1 MLPVQGVQENQIHE
15 IQPGEEVEAIIL
27 EMVGD
32 LAAYRPGAKVVFFE
46 GEDSEFDLSMVS
58 RLFPEIE
65 NKMNL
70 VSGGNRFRV
79 ETLHRT
85 LEQSVK
91 AGNIPIKIYSVVDK
105 DSGTDIGLQ
114 PKNSVATILGMSTT

>member
-1 MLPVQGVQENQIHE
+1 MGHNGLRVFHMQYATASGGVENQVHE

-58 RLFPEIE
+58 RLFP
-65 NKMNL
+65 
-70 VSGGNRFRV
+70 VFRKGS
-79 ETLHRT
+79 EPCFWRQPI
-85 LEQSVK
+85 QSR
-91 AGNIPIKIYSVVDK
+91 NPPQNF
-105 DSGTDIGLQ
+105 GT
-114 PKNSVATILGMSTT
+114 